1 MGIPMLSFSLLILLG
16 VINGFLQMNS
26 IQQLAAIISGSGLLI
41 ILLAIPLI
49 LKKVPRNSAY
59 GVRTQAAFASD
70 ADWYRI
76 NTIGGWYLL
85 GAGIL
90 ILATGIVGWFLPV
103 SLRNVYSLS
112 ATGITL
118 AAVLLPCLRLGSLKA
133 CSTLANEQQ

>member
-1 MGIPMLSFSLLILLG
+1 
-16 VINGFLQMNS
+16 MNS